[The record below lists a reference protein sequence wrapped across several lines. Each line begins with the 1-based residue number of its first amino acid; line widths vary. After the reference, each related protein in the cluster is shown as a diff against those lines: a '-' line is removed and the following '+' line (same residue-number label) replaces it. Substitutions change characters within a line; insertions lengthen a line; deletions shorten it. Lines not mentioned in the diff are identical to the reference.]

1 MLKRMVALVV
11 AVGVLAVPVGSA
23 AAAPPSKNI
32 VETAAG
38 APQFSTLVSLVKKAG
53 LVGTLSGKA
62 RYTVFAPT
70 NAAFSKVP
78 KKTLNTL
85 LGDKALLR
93 KVLLYHVL
101 PGSVPA
107 SAVVKRESAKTA
119 EGSEV
124 EFSVKGKE
132 AFVNDARVITPDIRC
147 SNGIVH
153 AINAVLIPPDL

>member
-1 MLKRMVALVV
+1 MLKRMVALTV
-11 AVGVLAVPVGSA
+11 AVLVLALPIGSASA
-23 AAAPPSKNI
+23 AAPSKNI

-62 RYTVFAPT
+62 KYTVFAPT
-70 NAAFSKVP
+70 NAAFAKVP
-78 KKTLNTL
+78 KETLDTL
-85 LGDKALLR
+85 LADKALLK

-107 SAVVKRESAKTA
+107 SKVVKTESAKTA
-119 EGSEV
+119 EGARV
-124 EFSVKGKE
+124 EFSLRGKN
-132 AFVNDARVITPDIRC
+132 AFVNESKIITTDIRC

-153 AINAVLIPPDL
+153 AINAVLIPPGV